1 MGACSKQ
8 LQNLLKG
15 ERSSLVLTMTRQTS
29 QPIEPI
35 IKKNSFV
42 SITIA
47 LPLHVHATTHS
58 YNSRKNLSTFLPIA
72 TVVICIFV

>member
-47 LPLHVHATTHS
+47 LPLHVHATTIHA
-58 YNSRKNLSTFLPIA
+58 IA
-72 TVVICIFV
+72 EKTSVHFYL